1 MTALYLDTSAVVRR
15 YDITESDAERVRSAC
30 SASDTTLILSRL
42 TRTEMASALGRK
54 LRDRVLPPE
63 VCEAFWTV
71 FLGDSVIAYQ
81 TLEMDEAVLARAE
94 SLLFVHNLRAGDAIQ
109 VATAIIAAGAL
120 GARTEFEFWT
130 ADRRQAEA
138 ARAEGLTVVA
148 LR

>member
-30 SASDTTLILSRL
+30 GASDTTLILSRL

-63 VCEAFWTV
+63 VCEAFWKA

-81 TLEMDEAVLARAE
+81 TLEMDETVLARAE

-109 VATAIIAAGAL
+109 VATAIIAAVAL
-120 GARTEFEFWT
+120 GAGTEFEFWT

-138 ARAEGLTVVA
+138 AHAEGLTVVA
-148 LR
+148 IG